1 MSVSSRYIVKGEK
14 IKPVTFGSLEE
25 AERFINKLK
34 EAGITDV
41 TIEEVKEA
49 IYPVVEG
56 VKVLKG
62 ETIYKTPA
70 WWMAALL
77 TERFNRREVAVYR
90 WKKKKGQDKW
100 SRKQKLSI
108 SNRKHWEK
116 IKQVVDGLLDELEK
130 LGVRVEEKKEEQASD

>member
-90 WKKKKGQDKW
+90 W
-100 SRKQKLSI
+100 
-108 SNRKHWEK
+108 
-116 IKQVVDGLLDELEK
+116 
-130 LGVRVEEKKEEQASD
+130 